1 MKKVSGRAIFPLIL
15 AIVLLAGTVL
25 LCVRYFV
32 KAGEWV
38 TFSGSPHVYTGVNLD
53 GGIVTDRDGTLL
65 LDSTDGRTY
74 SADAVTR
81 TATMHLLGDR
91 YGYIQAPLLG
101 SFADDMIG
109 FDKINGLYGA
119 EGTEANAAL
128 TLSAAAQ
135 TAAYQALGNYHGTV
149 GVYNYKTGEILC
161 AVTSPSYD
169 PDNMPDVD
177 ADTSGAYEGVYVN
190 RFFQAAYTPGSIFK
204 IVTLAAAIETVPD
217 WESLTFTCEGKTIIG
232 GQEIICEGVHGTI
245 TLKQALAHSCNV
257 AFGELAGKVGTKAL
271 MEYAEKLGLSESFE
285 CDGIPVKAGTV
296 DLKDADA
303 GDLAWAGIGQYT
315 DQVNAL
321 TFMRAMGRIAGGGT
335 GAEPYL
341 MAKITRGEKTAYEA
355 KTETSSRALKAET
368 AAKLTEYLRNNVATM
383 YGDWQF
389 GGLNVCAKS
398 GTAEHEGE
406 TADAMFAGFCVDEN
420 CPLAFVVFVENG
432 GSGQRSGRAD
442 RRKGFAGLRCGNQQ
456 INWGLTNAAVL
467 CMIMGLFREV
477 TRNGPG
483 FDRRLIS
490 GVVSKW
496 S

>member
-25 LCVRYFV
+25 LCVRYFA
-32 KAGEWV
+32 KADEWV

-53 GGIVTDRDGTLL
+53 GGVVNDRDGTLL

-177 ADTSGAYEGVYVN
+177 ADTSGAYDGVYVN

-335 GAEPYL
+335 GAVPYL

-432 GSGQRSGRAD
+432 GSGSAVAAPIAAKVLQVCA
-442 RRKGFAGLRCGNQQ
+442 AA
-456 INWGLTNAAVL
+456 IN
-467 CMIMGLFREV
+467 R
-477 TRNGPG
+477 
-483 FDRRLIS
+483 
-490 GVVSKW
+490 
-496 S
+496 

>member
-53 GGIVTDRDGTLL
+53 GGVVTDRDGTLL

-169 PDNMPDVD
+169 PDNMPDID
-177 ADTSGAYEGVYVN
+177 ADTSGAYDGVYVN

-217 WESLTFTCEGKTIIG
+217 WENLTFTCEGKTIIG

-285 CDGIPVKAGTV
+285 CDGIPAKAGTV

-432 GSGQRSGRAD
+432 GSGSAVAAPIAAKVLQVCA
-442 RRKGFAGLRCGNQQ
+442 AA
-456 INWGLTNAAVL
+456 IN
-467 CMIMGLFREV
+467 R
-477 TRNGPG
+477 
-483 FDRRLIS
+483 
-490 GVVSKW
+490 
-496 S
+496 

>member
-15 AIVLLAGTVL
+15 AIVLLAGTAL
-25 LCVRYFV
+25 LCVRYFA
-32 KAGEWV
+32 KADEWV

-53 GGIVTDRDGTLL
+53 GGVVTDRDGTLL

-177 ADTSGAYEGVYVN
+177 ADTSGAYDGVYVN

-355 KTETSSRALKAET
+355 KTETSSRALKAEA

-432 GSGQRSGRAD
+432 GSGSAVAAPIAAKVLQVCA
-442 RRKGFAGLRCGNQQ
+442 AA
-456 INWGLTNAAVL
+456 IN
-467 CMIMGLFREV
+467 R
-477 TRNGPG
+477 
-483 FDRRLIS
+483 
-490 GVVSKW
+490 
-496 S
+496 

>member
-25 LCVRYFV
+25 LCVRYFA
-32 KAGEWV
+32 KADEWV

-53 GGIVTDRDGTLL
+53 GGVVTDRDGTLL

-128 TLSAAAQ
+128 TLSASAQ

-177 ADTSGAYEGVYVN
+177 ADTSGAYDGVYVN

-217 WESLTFTCEGKTIIG
+217 WENLTFTCEGKTIIG

-257 AFGELAGKVGTKAL
+257 AFGELAEKVGTKTL

-398 GTAEHEGE
+398 GTAEHEGK

-432 GSGQRSGRAD
+432 GSGSAV
-442 RRKGFAGLRCGNQQ
+442 
-456 INWGLTNAAVL
+456 AAPIAAKVL
-467 CMIMGLFREV
+467 QVCAAELQ
-477 TRNGPG
+477 
-483 FDRRLIS
+483 
-490 GVVSKW
+490 
-496 S
+496 

>member
-25 LCVRYFV
+25 LCVRYFA
-32 KAGEWV
+32 KADEWV

-53 GGIVTDRDGTLL
+53 GGVVTDRDGTLL

-74 SADAVTR
+74 SADAATR

-177 ADTSGAYEGVYVN
+177 ADTSGAYDGVYVN

-321 TFMRAMGRIAGGGT
+321 TFMRALGRIAGGGT

-341 MAKITRGEKTAYEA
+341 MAKITRGEKTVYEA

-398 GTAEHEGE
+398 GTAEHEGK

-432 GSGQRSGRAD
+432 GSGSAV
-442 RRKGFAGLRCGNQQ
+442 
-456 INWGLTNAAVL
+456 AAPIAAKVL
-467 CMIMGLFREV
+467 QVCAAAM
-477 TRNGPG
+477 NG
-483 FDRRLIS
+483 
-490 GVVSKW
+490 
-496 S
+496 

>member
-25 LCVRYFV
+25 LCVRYFA
-32 KAGEWV
+32 KADEWV

-53 GGIVTDRDGTLL
+53 GGVVTDRDGTLL

-177 ADTSGAYEGVYVN
+177 ADTSGAYDGVYVN

-217 WESLTFTCEGKTIIG
+217 WENLTFTCEGKTIIG

-257 AFGELAGKVGTKAL
+257 AFGELAGKDGTKAL

-355 KTETSSRALKAET
+355 KTETSSRALTAET

-383 YGDWQF
+383 YGDGQF

-398 GTAEHEGE
+398 GTAEHEGK

-432 GSGQRSGRAD
+432 GSGSAVAAPIAAKVLQVCA
-442 RRKGFAGLRCGNQQ
+442 AA
-456 INWGLTNAAVL
+456 IN
-467 CMIMGLFREV
+467 R
-477 TRNGPG
+477 
-483 FDRRLIS
+483 
-490 GVVSKW
+490 
-496 S
+496 

>member
-177 ADTSGAYEGVYVN
+177 ADTSGAYDGVYVN

-217 WESLTFTCEGKTIIG
+217 WENLTFTCEGKTIIG

-355 KTETSSRALKAET
+355 KSETSSRALKAET

-432 GSGQRSGRAD
+432 GSGSAV
-442 RRKGFAGLRCGNQQ
+442 
-456 INWGLTNAAVL
+456 AAPIAAKVL
-467 CMIMGLFREV
+467 QVCAAAM
-477 TRNGPG
+477 NG
-483 FDRRLIS
+483 
-490 GVVSKW
+490 
-496 S
+496 

>member
-25 LCVRYFV
+25 LCVRYFA
-32 KAGEWV
+32 KADEWV

-53 GGIVTDRDGTLL
+53 GGVVYDRDGTLL

-74 SADAVTR
+74 SADAATR

-177 ADTSGAYEGVYVN
+177 ADTSGAYDGVYVN

-217 WESLTFTCEGKTIIG
+217 WENLTFTCEGKTIIG

-432 GSGQRSGRAD
+432 GSGSAVAAPIAAKVLQVCA
-442 RRKGFAGLRCGNQQ
+442 AA
-456 INWGLTNAAVL
+456 IN
-467 CMIMGLFREV
+467 R
-477 TRNGPG
+477 
-483 FDRRLIS
+483 
-490 GVVSKW
+490 
-496 S
+496 

>member
-15 AIVLLAGTVL
+15 AIILLAGTVL

-53 GGIVTDRDGTLL
+53 GGVVTDRDGTLL

-74 SADAVTR
+74 STDAVTR

-177 ADTSGAYEGVYVN
+177 ADTSGAYDGVYVN

-217 WESLTFTCEGKTIIG
+217 WENLTFTCEGKTIIG

-296 DLKDADA
+296 DLKDADT

-321 TFMRAMGRIAGGGT
+321 TFLRAMGRIAGGGT
-335 GAEPYL
+335 AAEPYL
-341 MAKITRGEKTAYEA
+341 MAKITRGEKTVYGA

-432 GSGQRSGRAD
+432 GSGSAV
-442 RRKGFAGLRCGNQQ
+442 
-456 INWGLTNAAVL
+456 AAPIAAKVL
-467 CMIMGLFREV
+467 QVCAAELQ
-477 TRNGPG
+477 
-483 FDRRLIS
+483 
-490 GVVSKW
+490 
-496 S
+496 

>member
-25 LCVRYFV
+25 LCVRYFA
-32 KAGEWV
+32 KADGWV

-53 GGIVTDRDGTLL
+53 GGVVTDRDGTLL

-74 SADAVTR
+74 SDDAATR

-177 ADTSGAYEGVYVN
+177 ADTSGAYDGVYVN

-217 WESLTFTCEGKTIIG
+217 WENLTFTCEGKTIIG

-257 AFGELAGKVGTKAL
+257 AFGELAGEVGTKAL

-341 MAKITRGEKTAYEA
+341 MAKITRGEKTVYEA
-355 KTETSSRALKAET
+355 KTEMSSRALKAET
-368 AAKLTEYLRNNVATM
+368 AAKMTEYLRNNVATI
-383 YGDWQF
+383 YGDGQF
-389 GGLNVCAKS
+389 SGLNVCAKS

-432 GSGQRSGRAD
+432 GSGSAVAAPITAKVLQVCA
-442 RRKGFAGLRCGNQQ
+442 AA
-456 INWGLTNAAVL
+456 IN
-467 CMIMGLFREV
+467 R
-477 TRNGPG
+477 
-483 FDRRLIS
+483 
-490 GVVSKW
+490 
-496 S
+496 

>member
-15 AIVLLAGTVL
+15 AIVLLAGTAL

-169 PDNMPDVD
+169 PDNMPDVE
-177 ADTSGAYEGVYVN
+177 ADTSGAYDGVYVN

-217 WESLTFTCEGKTIIG
+217 WENLTFTCEGKTIIG

-335 GAEPYL
+335 GADPYL

-432 GSGQRSGRAD
+432 GSGSAVAAPIAAKVLQVCA
-442 RRKGFAGLRCGNQQ
+442 AA
-456 INWGLTNAAVL
+456 IN
-467 CMIMGLFREV
+467 R
-477 TRNGPG
+477 
-483 FDRRLIS
+483 
-490 GVVSKW
+490 
-496 S
+496 

>member
-25 LCVRYFV
+25 LCVRYFA
-32 KAGEWV
+32 KADEWV

-53 GGIVTDRDGTLL
+53 GGVVNDRDGTLL

-177 ADTSGAYEGVYVN
+177 ADTSGAYDGVYVN

-217 WESLTFTCEGKTIIG
+217 WENLTFTCEGKTIIG

-383 YGDWQF
+383 YGDGQF

-406 TADAMFAGFCVDEN
+406 TADAIFAGFCVDEN

-432 GSGQRSGRAD
+432 GSGSAVAAPIAAKVLQVCA
-442 RRKGFAGLRCGNQQ
+442 AA
-456 INWGLTNAAVL
+456 ING
-467 CMIMGLFREV
+467 
-477 TRNGPG
+477 
-483 FDRRLIS
+483 
-490 GVVSKW
+490 
-496 S
+496 

>member
-25 LCVRYFV
+25 LCVRYFA
-32 KAGEWV
+32 KADEWV

-53 GGIVTDRDGTLL
+53 GGVVTDRDGTLL

-177 ADTSGAYEGVYVN
+177 ADTSGAYDGVYVN

-271 MEYAEKLGLSESFE
+271 MEYAEKLGLTESFE

-341 MAKITRGEKTAYEA
+341 MAKITRGEKTVYEA

-398 GTAEHEGE
+398 GTAEHEGK

-432 GSGQRSGRAD
+432 G
-442 RRKGFAGLRCGNQQ
+442 AGSAV
-456 INWGLTNAAVL
+456 AAPIAAKVL
-467 CMIMGLFREV
+467 QVCAAAM
-477 TRNGPG
+477 NG
-483 FDRRLIS
+483 
-490 GVVSKW
+490 
-496 S
+496 

>member
-15 AIVLLAGTVL
+15 AIVLLAGTAL
-25 LCVRYFV
+25 LCVRYFA
-32 KAGEWV
+32 KADEWV

-53 GGIVTDRDGTLL
+53 GGVVTDRDGTLL

-177 ADTSGAYEGVYVN
+177 ADTSGAYDGVYVN

-217 WESLTFTCEGKTIIG
+217 WENLTFTCEGKTIIG

-335 GAEPYL
+335 AAEPYL

-432 GSGQRSGRAD
+432 GSGSAV
-442 RRKGFAGLRCGNQQ
+442 
-456 INWGLTNAAVL
+456 AAPIAAKVL
-467 CMIMGLFREV
+467 QVCAAELQ
-477 TRNGPG
+477 
-483 FDRRLIS
+483 
-490 GVVSKW
+490 
-496 S
+496 

>member
-53 GGIVTDRDGTLL
+53 GGVVTDRDGTLL

-169 PDNMPDVD
+169 PDNMPDVE
-177 ADTSGAYEGVYVN
+177 ADTSGAYDGVYVN

-204 IVTLAAAIETVPD
+204 IVTLAAAIETVPE

-271 MEYAEKLGLSESFE
+271 MEYAEKLGLTESFE

-321 TFMRAMGRIAGGGT
+321 TFLRAMGRIAGGGT

-432 GSGQRSGRAD
+432 GSGSAVAAPIAAKVLQVCA
-442 RRKGFAGLRCGNQQ
+442 AA
-456 INWGLTNAAVL
+456 IN
-467 CMIMGLFREV
+467 R
-477 TRNGPG
+477 
-483 FDRRLIS
+483 
-490 GVVSKW
+490 
-496 S
+496 

>member
-25 LCVRYFV
+25 LCVRYFA
-32 KAGEWV
+32 KADEWV

-53 GGIVTDRDGTLL
+53 GGVVTDRDGTLL

-169 PDNMPDVD
+169 PDNMPDVE
-177 ADTSGAYEGVYVN
+177 ADTSGAYDGVYVN

-271 MEYAEKLGLSESFE
+271 MEYAEKLGLSESFG

-368 AAKLTEYLRNNVATM
+368 AAKMTEYLRNNVATI
-383 YGDWQF
+383 YGDGQF
-389 GGLNVCAKS
+389 SGLNVCAKS

-432 GSGQRSGRAD
+432 GSGSAV
-442 RRKGFAGLRCGNQQ
+442 
-456 INWGLTNAAVL
+456 AAPIAAKVL
-467 CMIMGLFREV
+467 QVCAAAM
-477 TRNGPG
+477 NG
-483 FDRRLIS
+483 
-490 GVVSKW
+490 
-496 S
+496 

>member
-53 GGIVTDRDGTLL
+53 GGVVTDRDGTLL

-177 ADTSGAYEGVYVN
+177 ADTSGAYDGVYVN

-217 WESLTFTCEGKTIIG
+217 WENLTFTCEGKTIIG

-368 AAKLTEYLRNNVATM
+368 AAKLTEYLRNNVATI

-432 GSGQRSGRAD
+432 GSGSAV
-442 RRKGFAGLRCGNQQ
+442 
-456 INWGLTNAAVL
+456 AAPIAAKVL
-467 CMIMGLFREV
+467 QVCAAAM
-477 TRNGPG
+477 NG
-483 FDRRLIS
+483 
-490 GVVSKW
+490 
-496 S
+496 

>member
-53 GGIVTDRDGTLL
+53 GGVVTDRDGALL

-177 ADTSGAYEGVYVN
+177 ADTSGVYDGVYVN

-217 WESLTFTCEGKTIIG
+217 WENLTFTCEGKTIIG

-335 GAEPYL
+335 GADPYL

-406 TADAMFAGFCVDEN
+406 TADAMFVGFCVDEN

-432 GSGQRSGRAD
+432 GSGSAVAAPIAAKVLQVCA
-442 RRKGFAGLRCGNQQ
+442 AA
-456 INWGLTNAAVL
+456 IN
-467 CMIMGLFREV
+467 R
-477 TRNGPG
+477 
-483 FDRRLIS
+483 
-490 GVVSKW
+490 
-496 S
+496 

>member
-25 LCVRYFV
+25 LCVRYFA
-32 KAGEWV
+32 KADEWV

-53 GGIVTDRDGTLL
+53 GGVVTDRDGTLL

-74 SADAVTR
+74 SDDAATR

-177 ADTSGAYEGVYVN
+177 ADTSGAYDGVYVN

-217 WESLTFTCEGKTIIG
+217 WENLTFTCEGKTIIG

-341 MAKITRGEKTAYEA
+341 MAKITRGEKTVYEA
-355 KTETSSRALKAET
+355 KTEMSSRALKAET

-383 YGDWQF
+383 YDDGQF
-389 GGLNVCAKS
+389 SGLNVCAKS

-432 GSGQRSGRAD
+432 GSGSAVAAPIAAKVLQVCA
-442 RRKGFAGLRCGNQQ
+442 AA
-456 INWGLTNAAVL
+456 IN
-467 CMIMGLFREV
+467 R
-477 TRNGPG
+477 
-483 FDRRLIS
+483 
-490 GVVSKW
+490 
-496 S
+496 

>member
-25 LCVRYFV
+25 LCVRYFA
-32 KAGEWV
+32 KADEWV

-53 GGIVTDRDGTLL
+53 GGVVYDRDGTLL

-177 ADTSGAYEGVYVN
+177 ADTSGAYDGVYVN

-315 DQVNAL
+315 DQVNTL
-321 TFMRAMGRIAGGGT
+321 TFMRALGRIAGGGT

-341 MAKITRGEKTAYEA
+341 MAKITRGEKTVYEA

-432 GSGQRSGRAD
+432 GSGSAVAAPVAAKVLQVCA
-442 RRKGFAGLRCGNQQ
+442 AA
-456 INWGLTNAAVL
+456 IN
-467 CMIMGLFREV
+467 R
-477 TRNGPG
+477 
-483 FDRRLIS
+483 
-490 GVVSKW
+490 
-496 S
+496 

>member
-25 LCVRYFV
+25 LCVRYFA
-32 KAGEWV
+32 KADEWV

-53 GGIVTDRDGTLL
+53 GGVVTDRDGTLL

-177 ADTSGAYEGVYVN
+177 ADTSGAYDGVYVN

-398 GTAEHEGE
+398 GTAEHEGK

-432 GSGQRSGRAD
+432 GSGSAVAAPIAAKVLQVCA
-442 RRKGFAGLRCGNQQ
+442 AA
-456 INWGLTNAAVL
+456 IN
-467 CMIMGLFREV
+467 R
-477 TRNGPG
+477 
-483 FDRRLIS
+483 
-490 GVVSKW
+490 
-496 S
+496 

>member
-25 LCVRYFV
+25 LCVRYFA
-32 KAGEWV
+32 KADGWV

-53 GGIVTDRDGTLL
+53 GGVVTDRDGTLL

-74 SADAVTR
+74 SDDAATR

-109 FDKINGLYGA
+109 IDKINGLYGA

-177 ADTSGAYEGVYVN
+177 ADTSGAYDGVYVN

-217 WESLTFTCEGKTIIG
+217 WENLTFTCEGKTIIG

-245 TLKQALAHSCNV
+245 TQQQALAHSSNV
-257 AFGELAGKVGTKAL
+257 AFGERAGKVGTKAL

-341 MAKITRGEKTAYEA
+341 MAKITRGEKTVYEA
-355 KTETSSRALKAET
+355 KTEMSSRALKAET
-368 AAKLTEYLRNNVATM
+368 AAKMTEYLRNNVATI
-383 YGDWQF
+383 YGDGQF
-389 GGLNVCAKS
+389 SGLNVCAKS

-432 GSGQRSGRAD
+432 GSGSAVAAPIAAKVLQVCA
-442 RRKGFAGLRCGNQQ
+442 AA
-456 INWGLTNAAVL
+456 IN
-467 CMIMGLFREV
+467 R
-477 TRNGPG
+477 
-483 FDRRLIS
+483 
-490 GVVSKW
+490 
-496 S
+496 

>member
-25 LCVRYFV
+25 LCVRYFA
-32 KAGEWV
+32 KADEWV

-53 GGIVTDRDGTLL
+53 GGVVTDRDGTLL

-74 SADAVTR
+74 SADAATR

-169 PDNMPDVD
+169 PDNMPDVE
-177 ADTSGAYEGVYVN
+177 ADTSGAYDGVYVN

-217 WESLTFTCEGKTIIG
+217 WENLTFTCEGKTIIG

-420 CPLAFVVFVENG
+420 CPLAFVGFVENG
-432 GSGQRSGRAD
+432 GSGSAVAAPVAAKVLQVCA
-442 RRKGFAGLRCGNQQ
+442 AA
-456 INWGLTNAAVL
+456 ING
-467 CMIMGLFREV
+467 
-477 TRNGPG
+477 
-483 FDRRLIS
+483 
-490 GVVSKW
+490 
-496 S
+496 

>member
-25 LCVRYFV
+25 LCVRYFA
-32 KAGEWV
+32 KADEWV

-53 GGIVTDRDGTLL
+53 GGVVTDRDGTLL

-177 ADTSGAYEGVYVN
+177 ADTSGAYDGVYVN

-335 GAEPYL
+335 AAEPYL

-355 KTETSSRALKAET
+355 KSETSSRALKAET

-432 GSGQRSGRAD
+432 GSGSAV
-442 RRKGFAGLRCGNQQ
+442 
-456 INWGLTNAAVL
+456 AAPIAAKVL
-467 CMIMGLFREV
+467 QVCAAAM
-477 TRNGPG
+477 NG
-483 FDRRLIS
+483 
-490 GVVSKW
+490 
-496 S
+496 

>member
-53 GGIVTDRDGTLL
+53 GGVVTDRDGTLL

-177 ADTSGAYEGVYVN
+177 ADTSGAYDGVYVN

-217 WESLTFTCEGKTIIG
+217 WENLTFTCEGKTIIG

-398 GTAEHEGE
+398 GTAEHEGK

-432 GSGQRSGRAD
+432 GSGSAVAAPIAAKVLQVCA
-442 RRKGFAGLRCGNQQ
+442 AA
-456 INWGLTNAAVL
+456 IN
-467 CMIMGLFREV
+467 R
-477 TRNGPG
+477 
-483 FDRRLIS
+483 
-490 GVVSKW
+490 
-496 S
+496 

>member
-53 GGIVTDRDGTLL
+53 GGVVTDRDGTLL

-177 ADTSGAYEGVYVN
+177 ADTSGAYDGVYVN

-217 WESLTFTCEGKTIIG
+217 WESLTFTCAGKTIIG

-271 MEYAEKLGLSESFE
+271 MEYAEKLGLSERFE

-432 GSGQRSGRAD
+432 G
-442 RRKGFAGLRCGNQQ
+442 AGSAV
-456 INWGLTNAAVL
+456 AAPIAAKVL
-467 CMIMGLFREV
+467 QVCAAAM
-477 TRNGPG
+477 NG
-483 FDRRLIS
+483 
-490 GVVSKW
+490 
-496 S
+496 

>member
-15 AIVLLAGTVL
+15 AIVLLAGTAL

-53 GGIVTDRDGTLL
+53 GGVVTDRDGTLL
-65 LDSTDGRTY
+65 LDSTDGRNY
-74 SADAVTR
+74 SADAATR

-101 SFADDMIG
+101 SFADYMIG

-119 EGTEANAAL
+119 EGTEAKASL

-135 TAAYQALGNYHGTV
+135 TAAYQALGSYHGTV

-169 PDNMPDVD
+169 PDNMPDVE
-177 ADTSGAYEGVYVN
+177 ADTSGAYDGVYVN
-190 RFFQAAYTPGSIFK
+190 RFFQATYTPGSIFK

-217 WESLTFTCEGKTIIG
+217 WENLTFTCEGKTIIG

-321 TFMRAMGRIAGGGT
+321 TFLRAMGRIAGGGT

-432 GSGQRSGRAD
+432 G
-442 RRKGFAGLRCGNQQ
+442 AGSAV
-456 INWGLTNAAVL
+456 AAPIAAKVL
-467 CMIMGLFREV
+467 QVCAAAM
-477 TRNGPG
+477 NG
-483 FDRRLIS
+483 
-490 GVVSKW
+490 
-496 S
+496 

>member
-25 LCVRYFV
+25 LCVRYFA
-32 KAGEWV
+32 KADEWV

-53 GGIVTDRDGTLL
+53 GGVVTDRDGTLL
-65 LDSTDGRTY
+65 LDSTDGQTY

-81 TATMHLLGDR
+81 AATMHLLGDR

-177 ADTSGAYEGVYVN
+177 ADTSGAYDGVYVN

-271 MEYAEKLGLSESFE
+271 MEYAEKLGLIESFA

-296 DLKDADA
+296 GLEDADA

-341 MAKITRGEKTAYEA
+341 MAKITRGEKTVYEA

-432 GSGQRSGRAD
+432 GSGSAV
-442 RRKGFAGLRCGNQQ
+442 
-456 INWGLTNAAVL
+456 AAPIAAKVL
-467 CMIMGLFREV
+467 QVCAAELQ
-477 TRNGPG
+477 
-483 FDRRLIS
+483 
-490 GVVSKW
+490 
-496 S
+496 

>member
-128 TLSAAAQ
+128 ALSAAAQ

-217 WESLTFTCEGKTIIG
+217 WENLTFTCEGKTIIG

-257 AFGELAGKVGTKAL
+257 AFGELAGKVGTKTL

-432 GSGQRSGRAD
+432 GSGSAVAAPIAAKVLQVCA
-442 RRKGFAGLRCGNQQ
+442 AA
-456 INWGLTNAAVL
+456 IN
-467 CMIMGLFREV
+467 R
-477 TRNGPG
+477 
-483 FDRRLIS
+483 
-490 GVVSKW
+490 
-496 S
+496 

>member
-25 LCVRYFV
+25 LCVRYFA
-32 KAGEWV
+32 KADEWV

-169 PDNMPDVD
+169 PDNMPDVE
-177 ADTSGAYEGVYVN
+177 ADTSGAYDGVYVN

-217 WESLTFTCEGKTIIG
+217 WENLTFTCEGKTIIG

-335 GAEPYL
+335 GADPYL

-432 GSGQRSGRAD
+432 GSGSAV
-442 RRKGFAGLRCGNQQ
+442 
-456 INWGLTNAAVL
+456 AAPIAAKVL
-467 CMIMGLFREV
+467 QVCAAELQ
-477 TRNGPG
+477 
-483 FDRRLIS
+483 
-490 GVVSKW
+490 
-496 S
+496 

>member
-25 LCVRYFV
+25 LCVRYFA
-32 KAGEWV
+32 KADEWV

-53 GGIVTDRDGTLL
+53 GGVVTDRDGTLL

-119 EGTEANAAL
+119 EGTEANATL
-128 TLSAAAQ
+128 TLSASAQ

-177 ADTSGAYEGVYVN
+177 ADTSGAYDGVYVN

-432 GSGQRSGRAD
+432 GSGSAVAAPIAAKVLQVCA
-442 RRKGFAGLRCGNQQ
+442 AA
-456 INWGLTNAAVL
+456 IN
-467 CMIMGLFREV
+467 R
-477 TRNGPG
+477 
-483 FDRRLIS
+483 
-490 GVVSKW
+490 
-496 S
+496 

>member
-15 AIVLLAGTVL
+15 AIVLLAGTAL
-25 LCVRYFV
+25 LCVRYFA
-32 KAGEWV
+32 KADEWV

-53 GGIVTDRDGTLL
+53 GGVVYDRDGTLL

-135 TAAYQALGNYHGTV
+135 IAAYQALGNYHGTV

-177 ADTSGAYEGVYVN
+177 ADTSGAYDGVYVN

-271 MEYAEKLGLSESFE
+271 MEYAEKLGLTESFE

-432 GSGQRSGRAD
+432 GSGSAVAAPIAAKVLQVCA
-442 RRKGFAGLRCGNQQ
+442 AA
-456 INWGLTNAAVL
+456 IN
-467 CMIMGLFREV
+467 R
-477 TRNGPG
+477 
-483 FDRRLIS
+483 
-490 GVVSKW
+490 
-496 S
+496 

>member
-25 LCVRYFV
+25 LCVRYFA
-32 KAGEWV
+32 KADGWV

-53 GGIVTDRDGTLL
+53 GGVVTDRDGTLL

-74 SADAVTR
+74 SDDAATR

-128 TLSAAAQ
+128 TLSTAAQ

-177 ADTSGAYEGVYVN
+177 ADTSGAYDGVYVN

-217 WESLTFTCEGKTIIG
+217 WENLTFTCEGKTIIG

-341 MAKITRGEKTAYEA
+341 MAKITRGEKTVYEA
-355 KTETSSRALKAET
+355 KTEMSSRALKAET
-368 AAKLTEYLRNNVATM
+368 AAKMTEYLRNNVATI
-383 YGDWQF
+383 YGDGQF
-389 GGLNVCAKS
+389 SGLNVCAKS

-432 GSGQRSGRAD
+432 GSGSAVAAPIAAKVLQVCAAANNRSIGA
-442 RRKGFAGLRCGNQQ
+442 
-456 INWGLTNAAVL
+456 
-467 CMIMGLFREV
+467 
-477 TRNGPG
+477 
-483 FDRRLIS
+483 
-490 GVVSKW
+490 
-496 S
+496 

>member
-25 LCVRYFV
+25 LCVRYFA
-32 KAGEWV
+32 KADEWV

-53 GGIVTDRDGTLL
+53 GGVVTDRDGTLL

-177 ADTSGAYEGVYVN
+177 ADTSGAYDGVYVN

-217 WESLTFTCEGKTIIG
+217 WENLTFTCEGKTIIG

-383 YGDWQF
+383 YGDGQF

-432 GSGQRSGRAD
+432 GSGSAVAAPIAAKVLQVCA
-442 RRKGFAGLRCGNQQ
+442 AA
-456 INWGLTNAAVL
+456 IN
-467 CMIMGLFREV
+467 R
-477 TRNGPG
+477 
-483 FDRRLIS
+483 
-490 GVVSKW
+490 
-496 S
+496 

>member
-25 LCVRYFV
+25 LCVRYFA
-32 KAGEWV
+32 KADEWV

-53 GGIVTDRDGTLL
+53 GGVVTDRDGTLL

-177 ADTSGAYEGVYVN
+177 ADTSGAYDGVYVN

-389 GGLNVCAKS
+389 SGLNVCAKS

-432 GSGQRSGRAD
+432 GSGSAVAAPIAAKVLQVCA
-442 RRKGFAGLRCGNQQ
+442 AA
-456 INWGLTNAAVL
+456 IN
-467 CMIMGLFREV
+467 R
-477 TRNGPG
+477 
-483 FDRRLIS
+483 
-490 GVVSKW
+490 
-496 S
+496 

>member
-32 KAGEWV
+32 KADEWV

-53 GGIVTDRDGTLL
+53 GGVVTDRDGTLL

-177 ADTSGAYEGVYVN
+177 ADTSGAYDGVYVN

-217 WESLTFTCEGKTIIG
+217 WENLTFTCEGKTIIG

-368 AAKLTEYLRNNVATM
+368 AAKMTEYLRNNVATI
-383 YGDWQF
+383 YGDGQF
-389 GGLNVCAKS
+389 SGLNVCAKS

-432 GSGQRSGRAD
+432 GSGSAVAAPIAAKVLQVCA
-442 RRKGFAGLRCGNQQ
+442 AA
-456 INWGLTNAAVL
+456 ING
-467 CMIMGLFREV
+467 
-477 TRNGPG
+477 
-483 FDRRLIS
+483 
-490 GVVSKW
+490 
-496 S
+496 

>member
-53 GGIVTDRDGTLL
+53 GGVVTDRDGTLL

-177 ADTSGAYEGVYVN
+177 ADTSGAYDGVYVN

-217 WESLTFTCEGKTIIG
+217 WENLTFTCEGKTIIG

-271 MEYAEKLGLSESFE
+271 MEYAEKLGLTESFA

-321 TFMRAMGRIAGGGT
+321 TFLRAMGRIAGGGT
-335 GAEPYL
+335 AAEPYL

-432 GSGQRSGRAD
+432 GSGSAV
-442 RRKGFAGLRCGNQQ
+442 
-456 INWGLTNAAVL
+456 AAPIAAKVL
-467 CMIMGLFREV
+467 QVCAAELQ
-477 TRNGPG
+477 
-483 FDRRLIS
+483 
-490 GVVSKW
+490 
-496 S
+496 